1 MCKVSQAGLFTSRF
15 FNQEGV
21 KGKAVENNITKR
33 SKKSSFSRLGKLLKR
48 VINIS
53 IFLKGR
59 KSNKENSAAQVI
71 SVNRISFNEASILRN
86 SLTKASIKPFNGNG
100 KVSVFT
106 PCAENFFHSSKQAPA
121 KLPPPPPPPPPPL
134 SNNNSSMTTDRMQS
148 GNTTS
153 ITEPFVSTSA
163 QSASRSASSS
173 IQAASPLAQSA
184 SQSAQLAPLSSSSV
198 SSSKQPAPSSVQ
210 LVPPPAPPSMQP
222 APPLASSSAQLAPP
236 PPPLPAQDFLIYNN
250 ALIKIPS
257 NGAGRNSRVM
267 QKKPG
272 SNEQGT
278 TPGAFFNNLDVNKL
292 TPFQKKIYQQMQ
304 ENAAIKAKSDKELA
318 EKKAADKA
326 KEAQQEAQ
334 KKIDELKNR
343 QAFIEKCKDG
353 VPPPPPPPP
362 PSAEKRPV
370 SDKRQTGTVG
380 DKKAT
385 SISPKKSNLSKP
397 EKSEAFVNELKE
409 RLSRRAQQ
417 QERLK
422 TNSDT

>member
-1 MCKVSQAGLFTSRF
+1 MCKVSQAGLSTSRF

-21 KGKAVENNITKR
+21 KGKAVENNITEK
-33 SKKSSFSRLGKLLKR
+33 SKKSSFSRLGNLLKR

-59 KSNKENSAAQVI
+59 RSNKENSAAQVI
-71 SVNRISFNEASILRN
+71 SVNRISFNEDSILRN
-86 SLTKASIKPFNGNG
+86 LLTKASIKPFNGNE
-100 KVSVFT
+100 KVSAFT

-121 KLPPPPPPPPPPL
+121 KLPPPPPL

-153 ITEPFVSTSA
+153 ITEPFVSTPA
-163 QSASRSASSS
+163 QPASRSASSS
-173 IQAASPLAQSA
+173 IQAASPLA
-184 SQSAQLAPLSSSSV
+184 QSAQLAPLSSSSV

-210 LVPPPAPPSMQP
+210 LVPPPAPP
-222 APPLASSSAQLAPP
+222 LASSSAQLAPP

-250 ALIKIPS
+250 ELTKRPS
-257 NGAGRNSRVM
+257 NGAGKNSRVM
-267 QKKPG
+267 QKKTG
-272 SNEQGT
+272 SNEQVT

-304 ENAAIKAKSDKELA
+304 ENAAIKAKSDQELA

-326 KEAQQEAQ
+326 KEAQQEAR

-362 PSAEKRPV
+362 SAEKRPV

-380 DKKAT
+380 NKKAT

-422 TNSDT
+422 TNNDTQ